1 MTKCCSLGSYKVP
14 YCKMGTGAYS
24 QLVGTIYYEAFLE
37 PRQVHNNIATDSEHT
52 QDTPASKKTFDTH
65 TFIYMTSFL

>member
-1 MTKCCSLGSYKVP
+1 
-14 YCKMGTGAYS
+14 MGTGAYS

-52 QDTPASKKTFDTH
+52 QDTPASKKTFSTH
-65 TFIYMTSFL
+65 TFI